1 MGIGLMLA
9 VIIIIL
15 LFSLFIGTPV
25 SNALGFTALIAI
37 FIFIDPSHVSSFGR
51 VAYAQGTSMNQMVAP
66 LFIIMAEFLAR
77 GGVAADIYDF
87 LNRVMRRFRGGLALS
102 TTLAC
107 TVFAALCGSSPATAA
122 SIGRISISQM
132 VKRGYAPSFAV
143 GTVAAGGT
151 LGIMIPPSLTF
162 VLYGII
168 TETSIAKLLMAGLLP
183 GIMLS
188 VLFCI
193 SIIIRVRI
201 NPALSG
207 DAPGGAPTSEDAS
220 EVVSQTLRQGQ
231 KPKVGDNLKESGFWS
246 GLLRAVPALVLIFV
260 VLGSLYT
267 GIATPTESAGIGAV
281 GAFIIVLLQKR
292 VNKQFFTGALEATA
306 RTSAMLLFMMIL
318 GLVLSYVISYLGIAQ
333 QLATLIVGTG
343 MNPWAVMIMLFVLWF
358 IMGCL
363 MDPGSMV
370 ILTIPFI
377 YPALVEM
384 GFDPIW
390 IGVVSTLCV
399 EIGMITPPV
408 GLNLFILRSVSDVPM
423 SQIIKG
429 AIPYVFVLIIGLI
442 LLCFFPQIAL
452 FLPAN
457 M

>member
-1 MGIGLMLA
+1 MSSMAVLA
-9 VIIIIL
+9 IIIITVL
-15 LFSLFIGTPV
+15 LVSLFMGSPV
-25 SNALGFTALIAI
+25 SMALGFTGLVVMLI
-37 FIFIDPSHVSSFGR
+37 FMEPSHLTRFG
-51 VAYAQGTSMNQMVAP
+51 ATAFSQGTSTNQMIAP
-66 LFIIMAEFLAR
+66 LFIIMAEFLAQ

-87 LNRVMRRFRGGLALS
+87 LNKVMKRFRGGLALS

-132 VKRGYAPSFAV
+132 TKRGYAPSFAV

-183 GIMLS
+183 GLMLS
-188 VLFCI
+188 ALFCI
-193 SIIIRVRI
+193 SIIVRVRL
-201 NPALSG
+201 NPALAGIGVDVPDDALQQAIDATRKKPQIG
-207 DAPGGAPTSEDAS
+207 DDAFELS
-220 EVVSQTLRQGQ
+220 WREGIV
-231 KPKVGDNLKESGFWS
+231 N
-246 GLLRAVPALVLIFV
+246 AVPALILIVV
-260 VLGSLYT
+260 VLGAMYT
-267 GIATPTESAGIGAV
+267 GITTPTEAAGLGAV
-281 GAFIIVLLQKR
+281 GAFLIVVLKR
-292 VNKQFFTGALEATA
+292 KLTLKFLKDAFQGTA
-306 RTSAMLLFMMIL
+306 RTTAMLLFMTIM
-318 GLVLSYVISYLGIAQ
+318 GLVLSYVVSYLGIAQ
-333 QLATLIVGTG
+333 RLAKVIVGTG
-343 MNPWAVMIMLFVLWF
+343 LNPWIVMVLLFVLWF
-358 IMGCL
+358 VLGCL

-377 YPALVEM
+377 YPALLEM

-408 GLNLFILRSVSDVPM
+408 GLNLFILRGVSDVKM
-423 SQIIKG
+423 SDIIKG
-429 AIPYVFVLIIGLI
+429 ALPYVVVLIIGLVI
-442 LLCFFPQIAL
+442 LCVFPQISL
-452 FLPAN
+452 FLPSR